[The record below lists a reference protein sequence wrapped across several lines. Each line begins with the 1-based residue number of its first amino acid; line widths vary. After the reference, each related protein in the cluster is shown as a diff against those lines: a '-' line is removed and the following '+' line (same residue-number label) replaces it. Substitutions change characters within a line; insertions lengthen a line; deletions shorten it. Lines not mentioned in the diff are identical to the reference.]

1 MTFASKITVT
11 RLLLVPVFA
20 ALGICYGASIAK
32 GQPVEWLRIAALAV
46 FVTAAASD
54 GIDGW
59 VARRFN
65 QKSAFGAFID
75 PLADKTLLLTGIT
88 VLAAVDWGPGGWR
101 LPAWFCA
108 VVILRDVIIIAGLA
122 YIHFSRHKKIHFKP
136 HWSGKVSTVAQM
148 FALGWVMLRIY
159 LLPPI
164 YPCLI
169 AAVFTIWSAVT
180 YIRQGL
186 GILGRNEHA
195 RE

>member
-1 MTFASKITVT
+1 MTFASKITLG

-20 ALGICYGASIAK
+20 VLAIYYGGSIAAGK
-32 GQPVEWLRIAALAV
+32 PVEWLRIAALAT

-65 QKSAFGAFID
+65 QRSKFGAFID

-88 VLAAVDWGPGGWR
+88 VLAAVNWGPDGWK
-101 LPAWFCA
+101 LPVWFSA
-108 VVILRDVIIIAGLA
+108 LVIVRDVIIVAGLGFLHFTHHKIR
-122 YIHFSRHKKIHFKP
+122 IHP
-136 HWSGKVSTVAQM
+136 HWSGKVCTVAQM

-159 LLPPI
+159 LLPPL
-164 YPCLI
+164 YPCII
-169 AAVFTIWSAVT
+169 AAVFTVWSAVA
-180 YIRQGL
+180 YIRQGFA
-186 GILGRNEHA
+186 ILHESGHA

>member
-1 MTFASKITVT
+1 MTVASKITLT

-20 ALGICYGASIAK
+20 VLAIYYGRSIAA
-32 GQPVEWLRIAALAV
+32 GQPVEWLRIAALAT

-65 QKSAFGAFID
+65 QRSKFGAFID

-88 VLAAVDWGPGGWR
+88 VLSAVDWGPDGWS
-101 LPAWFCA
+101 LPVWFSA
-108 VVILRDVIIIAGLA
+108 LVIVRDIIIVAGLA
-122 YIHFSRHKKIHFKP
+122 FLHFTHHKIQIKP
-136 HWSGKVSTVAQM
+136 HWSGKVCTVAQM

-169 AAVFTIWSAVT
+169 AAVFTVWSTVAYV
-180 YIRQGL
+180 RQGL
-186 GILGRNEHA
+186 FILNESGHA

>member
-1 MTFASKITVT
+1 MTFASKITLT
-11 RLLLVPVFA
+11 RLLMVPVFA
-20 ALGICYGASIAK
+20 VFAIYYGASIKA
-32 GQPVEWLRIAALAV
+32 GTPVEWLRWTALAI

-65 QKSAFGAFID
+65 QRSKFGAFID

-88 VLAAVDWGPGGWR
+88 VLAAVDWGPNGWK
-101 LPAWFCA
+101 LPVWFSA
-108 VVILRDVIIIAGLA
+108 LVIVRDIIIVAGLA
-122 YIHFSRHKKIHFKP
+122 YLHHTHHKITIKP
-136 HWSGKVSTVAQM
+136 HWSGKVCTVAQM

-164 YPCLI
+164 YPCVI
-169 AAVFTIWSAVT
+169 AAVFTVWSAVA
-180 YIRQGL
+180 YIRQGFE
-186 GILGRNEHA
+186 ILHESGHA

>member
-1 MTFASKITVT
+1 MTFASKITLT

-20 ALGICYGASIAK
+20 VLAIYYGNSIAA
-32 GQPVEWLRIAALAV
+32 GHPVEWFRWAALAV

-54 GIDGW
+54 GLDGW
-59 VARRFN
+59 IARRFN
-65 QKSAFGAFID
+65 QRSKFGAFID

-88 VLAAVDWGPGGWR
+88 VLSAVDWGPGGWK
-101 LPAWFCA
+101 LPVWFCA
-108 VVILRDVIIIAGLA
+108 LVIVRDIIIVAGLA
-122 YIHFSRHKKIHFKP
+122 YLHNTHHKVAIKP
-136 HWSGKVSTVAQM
+136 HWSGKVCTVAQM

-164 YPCLI
+164 YPCVI
-169 AAVFTIWSAVT
+169 AAVFTIWSAVA

-186 GILGRNEHA
+186 AILHESGHA

>member
-1 MTFASKITVT
+1 MTLASKITLT

-20 ALGICYGASIAK
+20 ALAIGYGRSIAS
-32 GQPVEWLRIAALAV
+32 GEPVEWLRIAALAT
-46 FVTAAASD
+46 FVTAAAGD
-54 GIDGW
+54 GLDGW

-65 QKSAFGAFID
+65 QCSKFGAFMD

-122 YIHFSRHKKIHFKP
+122 YLHFSRHKKIHFKP

-164 YPCLI
+164 YPCVI
-169 AAVFTIWSAVT
+169 AAVFTIWSAVI

-186 GILGRNEHA
+186 SILDENGRA
-195 RE
+195 RG